1 MGKILMS
8 NDSNDKK
15 LTDAAAEVFAERGY
29 DGAGVAEI
37 SRRAG
42 VTTGAIY
49 SRYRGKSELL
59 FDALDTAVEEHLDS
73 ILTSSEYTSPA
84 EVLSSLGS
92 HLLDKHGDQD
102 ALLLEAVV
110 ASRRD
115 SELSEMLGR
124 RLEDQGMRLA
134 KIIEEAKSDGQFDDS
149 IDTKAIVTLAL
160 AINLGFTIFRTMDTP
175 MPESHEWQV
184 VIDRI
189 ISSAVPTH

>member
-1 MGKILMS
+1 MS
-8 NDSNDKK
+8 NESNDKK

-84 EVLSSLGS
+84 EVISSLGS

-160 AINLGFTIFRTMDTP
+160 AINLGFTILRTMNTP

>member
-1 MGKILMS
+1 MGKIRMS
-8 NDSNDKK
+8 NESNDKK

>member
-1 MGKILMS
+1 MS
-8 NDSNDKK
+8 NESNDKK

-73 ILTSSEYTSPA
+73 ILTSSEYTSPS

>member
-1 MGKILMS
+1 MS
-8 NDSNDKK
+8 NESNDKK

-92 HLLDKHGDQD
+92 HLLDKCGDQD

>member
-1 MGKILMS
+1 MS
-8 NDSNDKK
+8 NESNDKK

>member
-1 MGKILMS
+1 
-8 NDSNDKK
+8 
-15 LTDAAAEVFAERGY
+15 
-29 DGAGVAEI
+29 
-37 SRRAG
+37 
-42 VTTGAIY
+42 
-49 SRYRGKSELL
+49 
-59 FDALDTAVEEHLDS
+59 
-73 ILTSSEYTSPA
+73 
-84 EVLSSLGS
+84 
-92 HLLDKHGDQD
+92 
-102 ALLLEAVV
+102 
-110 ASRRD
+110 
-115 SELSEMLGR
+115 MLGR

>member
-1 MGKILMS
+1 MS
-8 NDSNDKK
+8 NESNNKK

-59 FDALDTAVEEHLDS
+59 FDALDTVVEEHLDS

-160 AINLGFTIFRTMDTP
+160 AISLGFTIFRTMDTP

-184 VIDRI
+184 VIDRV

>member
-8 NDSNDKK
+8 NESNDKK

-59 FDALDTAVEEHLDS
+59 FDALDTVVEEHLDS

>member
-1 MGKILMS
+1 MS
-8 NDSNDKK
+8 NESNNKK

>member
-1 MGKILMS
+1 MS
-8 NDSNDKK
+8 NESNDKK

-84 EVLSSLGS
+84 EVLSSLGA
-92 HLLDKHGDQD
+92 LVLDKHGDQD
-102 ALLLEAVV
+102 ALLLVAVV
-110 ASRRD
+110 ACR
-115 SELSEMLGR
+115 
-124 RLEDQGMRLA
+124 
-134 KIIEEAKSDGQFDDS
+134 
-149 IDTKAIVTLAL
+149 
-160 AINLGFTIFRTMDTP
+160 
-175 MPESHEWQV
+175 
-184 VIDRI
+184 
-189 ISSAVPTH
+189 